1 MVRNYTAIRIS
12 KGIGKKCNYSYN
24 HNYGNS
30 WLHFSQT
37 SVNCPESL
45 RINGSRQSFIIY
57 ILYIKTLNILRRFA
71 VSGVA
76 QCFLLELFKV
86 LRTK

>member
-12 KGIGKKCNYSYN
+12 KGIGKKHNYSYN

-37 SVNCPESL
+37 IMNCPESL
-45 RINGSRQSFIIY
+45 
-57 ILYIKTLNILRRFA
+57 
-71 VSGVA
+71 
-76 QCFLLELFKV
+76 
-86 LRTK
+86 

>member
-12 KGIGKKCNYSYN
+12 KGIGKKDNYSYN

-30 WLHFSQT
+30 W
-37 SVNCPESL
+37 
-45 RINGSRQSFIIY
+45 RQSFIIT

-76 QCFLLELFKV
+76 QCFLLELFK
-86 LRTK
+86 